1 LSKQNGPEKSVEVV
15 YLTVLNFQEELLSEG
30 LWDFNRMSQ
39 PYIRQEILEVA
50 VFIMMFMIQIFSSEI
65 LGQKCEIYL
74 FFLRRSLDPF
84 GQSLQPIF

>member
-1 LSKQNGPEKSVEVV
+1 
-15 YLTVLNFQEELLSEG
+15 
-30 LWDFNRMSQ
+30 MSQ

-50 VFIMMFMIQIFSSEI
+50 VFIMMFMFQIFFSEI
-65 LGQKCEIYL
+65 LGHNRENS